1 MLSEC
6 LLVSQEGLYRMDLIS
21 SFVQALFKFN
31 EC

>member
-6 LLVSQEGLYRMDLIS
+6 LLVSQEGLYCNELIS
-21 SFVQALFKFN
+21 SFVQALLNYN